1 MKNLNYT
8 NIESYAHNYKTKIT
22 EKNIILG
29 DDIFNS
35 YGLKITH
42 SDGTV
47 DEYEDLT
54 FTKEKINELCSIFTQ
69 HDVDE
74 SHIHDI
80 ICDFVDDLHSI

>member
-1 MKNLNYT
+1 MKNSNNT
-8 NIESYAHNYKTKIT
+8 NIESYVYSYKTEIT
-22 EKNIILG
+22 ERRIILG

-54 FTKEKINELCSIFTQ
+54 FTNEKINELFGMLTEY
-69 HDVDE
+69 DVDE
-74 SHIHDI
+74 SHVHDI